1 MSNSNITTTTTPTY
15 AVTESGFISQTNAET
30 ETRYFNFGWV
40 KVWATSP
47 EVAEAIVRAFLAERD

>member
-1 MSNSNITTTTTPTY
+1 MSNTDTIKTPTY

-30 ETRYFNFGWV
+30 ETRFFNFGWV